1 MPKKEEP
8 PQGAP
13 DWVVT
18 YGDCMSLLLCF
29 FIVLFSMS
37 EVKKDDRF
45 MQVMESIQAA
55 FGGYEGSTGTM
66 PLDSKSINS
75 IISKLLELEM
85 QTSDLEKGDADE
97 AGIEGRKYRVTNIR
111 DGVHV
116 VIGGTITFEPFS
128 AVLLPQARD
137 LIAKTGDTLRGYR
150 TKIRIRGHATLDPMP
165 PDSLYSDARD
175 LSYSRAR
182 AVALELE
189 LQGIETDRLILEAA
203 GSYEPLVRQAYTDKQ
218 RAANRRVEIVVTEKL
233 VEEYSGSAL
242 APNQKEFLDG

>member
-1 MPKKEEP
+1 MPKKAEA

-29 FIVLFSMS
+29 FIVLFSLS
-37 EVKKDDRF
+37 EIRKDDRF
-45 MQVMESIQAA
+45 MQVMESIQQA
-55 FGGYEGSTGTM
+55 FGGFDGSTGTM
-66 PLDSKSINS
+66 PLDTKSINS

-85 QTSDLEKGDADE
+85 QTNDLEKGDSEDE
-97 AGIEGRKYRVTNIR
+97 GIEGRKYRVTDIR
-111 DGVHV
+111 EGVQV
-116 VIGGTITFEPFS
+116 VIGGNISFEPFS

-137 LIAKTGDTLRGYR
+137 LIARTGDTLRGYR
-150 TKIRIRGHATLDPMP
+150 TKIRIRGHSTLDPMP

-175 LSYSRAR
+175 LSYARAR

-189 LQGIETDRLILEAA
+189 LQGVDKDRLILEAA
-203 GSYEPLVRQAYTDKQ
+203 GSFEPLVRQAYSEKQ
-218 RAANRRVEIVVTEKL
+218 RAANRRVEIVVTDKL

-242 APNQKEFLDG
+242 ATDQREYFDG